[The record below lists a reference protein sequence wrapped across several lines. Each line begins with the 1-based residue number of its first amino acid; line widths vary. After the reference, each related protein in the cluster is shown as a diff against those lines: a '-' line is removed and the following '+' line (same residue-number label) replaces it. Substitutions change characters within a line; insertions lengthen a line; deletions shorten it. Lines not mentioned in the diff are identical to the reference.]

1 MEEYNTEI
9 ALLKQEVNFL
19 KSEVNDIKND
29 VREKFDRLEK
39 KLDEALTGRPTWA
52 LTLVIS
58 LLLTVT
64 TSLTVYIVTNS

>member
-1 MEEYNTEI
+1 MGEQETEV

-19 KSEVNDIKND
+19 KSEVSDIKDD

-52 LTLVIS
+52 LTLIIS
-58 LLLTVT
+58 LLLTIT
-64 TSLTVYIVTNS
+64 TSLTVYLVTNP